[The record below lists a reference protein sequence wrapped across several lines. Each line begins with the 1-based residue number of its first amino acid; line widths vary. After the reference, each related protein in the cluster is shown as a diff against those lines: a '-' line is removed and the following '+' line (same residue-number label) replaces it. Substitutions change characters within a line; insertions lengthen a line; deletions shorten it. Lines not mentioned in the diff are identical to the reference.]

1 MLWFR
6 RLAMSRRSATELSF
20 FAEGILGLGNGRAEY
35 LGFPLQ
41 IFSLA
46 EVGAMGFGG
55 PASSTGRSVSHWL

>member
-6 RLAMSRRSATELSF
+6 RLAMSRRSATKLSF

-46 EVGAMGFGG
+46 EVGAMEF
-55 PASSTGRSVSHWL
+55 